1 MVEADG
7 KLKKRTLYSDEIRE
21 VIKQAIISEELKPGE
36 RVVETR
42 WAKKLGVSQ
51 SPVREAIRDLEMMGF
66 IENRPYQG
74 AFVRKMDKK
83 DVIDSYYVREALEM
97 AAMRYA
103 VEVITDD
110 QLEDILNVMD
120 EMKQAVKDG
129 NFELFVEKDSLFHEK
144 IMKVSNNE
152 LLIKLWNQC
161 KIREYTSISAWISDL
176 TLETLAERHKS
187 LYQAL
192 KTRNKEMAMEAVT
205 EHFEVLIEEMNNIS

>member
-1 MVEADG
+1 VVEPDG

-83 DVIDSYYVREALEM
+83 DVIDAYYVREALEM

-144 IMKVSNNE
+144 IMKISNNE

-176 TLETLAERHKS
+176 TLETLAERHNS
-187 LYQAL
+187 LYLAL
-192 KTRNKEMAMEAVT
+192 KTKNKEMAMEAVM

>member
-1 MVEADG
+1 
-7 KLKKRTLYSDEIRE
+7 
-21 VIKQAIISEELKPGE
+21 
-36 RVVETR
+36 
-42 WAKKLGVSQ
+42 
-51 SPVREAIRDLEMMGF
+51 
-66 IENRPYQG
+66 
-74 AFVRKMDKK
+74 
-83 DVIDSYYVREALEM
+83 M

-144 IMKVSNNE
+144 IMEISNNE

-176 TLETLAERHKS
+176 TLETLAERHNS

>member
-1 MVEADG
+1 MVEPDG

-83 DVIDSYYVREALEM
+83 DVIDAYYVREALEM

-144 IMKVSNNE
+144 IMKISNNE

-176 TLETLAERHKS
+176 TLETLAERHNS
-187 LYQAL
+187 LYLAL
-192 KTRNKEMAMEAVT
+192 KTKNKEMAMEAVT

>member
-1 MVEADG
+1 MVEPDG

-83 DVIDSYYVREALEM
+83 DVIDAYYVREALEM

-120 EMKQAVKDG
+120 EMKQVVKDG

-144 IMKVSNNE
+144 IMKISNNE

-176 TLETLAERHKS
+176 TLETLAERHNS
-187 LYQAL
+187 LYLAL
-192 KTRNKEMAMEAVT
+192 KTKNKEMAMEAVM

>member
-1 MVEADG
+1 VVEADG

>member
-7 KLKKRTLYSDEIRE
+7 KLKKRRLYSDEIRE
-21 VIKQAIISEELKPGE
+21 VIKQAIINEELKPGD

-42 WAKKLGVSQ
+42 WAKQLGVSQ

-103 VEVITDD
+103 VEVITDEE
-110 QLEDILNVMD
+110 LEAIFNVMG

-129 NFELFVEKDSLFHEK
+129 DFDLFVEKDSLFHEK
-144 IMKVSNNE
+144 ILQVSNNE

-161 KIREYTSISAWISDL
+161 KIREFTSISAWISDM
-176 TLETLAERHKS
+176 TLEALAERHNS

-192 KTRNKEMAMEAVT
+192 KNRDKQLAMDAVE
-205 EHFEVLIEEMNNIS
+205 EHFELLIQEMNNI

>member
-74 AFVRKMDKK
+74 AYVRKMDKK
-83 DVIDSYYVREALEM
+83 DVIDAYYVREALEM

-110 QLEDILNVMD
+110 QLEDILNVME
-120 EMKQAVKDG
+120 EMKQAVKDE

-144 IMKVSNNE
+144 IMQVSNNE

-176 TLETLAERHKS
+176 TLETLAERHNS

-192 KTRNKEMAMEAVT
+192 KTKNKEMAMEAVT

>member
-83 DVIDSYYVREALEM
+83 DVIDAYYVREALEM

-103 VEVITDD
+103 VEVITDE
-110 QLEDILNVMD
+110 QLVDILNVME

-144 IMKVSNNE
+144 IMQVSDNE

-176 TLETLAERHKS
+176 TLETLAERHNS

-192 KTRNKEMAMEAVT
+192 KTKNKEMAMEAVA
-205 EHFEVLIEEMNNIS
+205 EHFEVLIEEMNNIA

>member
-1 MVEADG
+1 MVEPDG

-83 DVIDSYYVREALEM
+83 DVIDAYYVREALEM

-110 QLEDILNVMD
+110 QLEDILNVME

-144 IMKVSNNE
+144 IMQVSNNE

-176 TLETLAERHKS
+176 TLETLAERHNS
-187 LYQAL
+187 LYLAL
-192 KTRNKEMAMEAVT
+192 KTKNKEMAIEAVT

>member
-1 MVEADG
+1 MVEPDG

-83 DVIDSYYVREALEM
+83 DVIDAYYVREALEM

-144 IMKVSNNE
+144 IMKISNNE

-176 TLETLAERHKS
+176 TLETLAERHNS
-187 LYQAL
+187 LYLAL
-192 KTRNKEMAMEAVT
+192 KTKNKEMAMEAVM

>member
-1 MVEADG
+1 VVEADG

-83 DVIDSYYVREALEM
+83 DVIDAYYVREALEM

-144 IMKVSNNE
+144 IMEISNNE

-176 TLETLAERHKS
+176 TLETLAERHNS

-192 KTRNKEMAMEAVT
+192 KTRSKEMAMEAVT